1 MTVDSNPYKDFFQAE
16 GTNPDI
22 KTLQKDSIQVITFYE
37 KSSTEF
43 RITLDQLDKDLRDL
57 SEAVENGN
65 TEFIKLRI
73 QLGYLQNGDLKDSQ
87 TTKTAKIFRQELSLS
102 IPQVTN
108 IVQIYS
114 ILRNIGSDNSARTPN
129 LLSDIEIEFPQ
140 RIVAPTDPAAEDP
153 QPRIARP
160 LPRGDSIF
168 PRIGETQDG
177 VLSV

>member
-1 MTVDSNPYKDFFQAE
+1 MTADSNPYKDFFQAE

-43 RITLDQLDKDLRDL
+43 RITLDQLDKDLNRL
-57 SEAVENGN
+57 AAAVDEN
-65 TEFIKLRI
+65 RMA
-73 QLGYLQNGDLKDSQ
+73 D
-87 TTKTAKIFRQELSLS
+87 IFFSFSLS
-102 IPQVTN
+102 YTQSSMAQQKDGKEGSKSYKMQVN
-108 IVQIYS
+108 VEKAQGQKLVQIYS